1 MDNMPKSL
9 WNGLTEFLGRSK
21 APAIRRPPKLVLM
34 GMMTRH
40 PVGGMVWL
48 TMQYLVG
55 LQRLGYDVYYVEAHG
70 GTPKSFMSEGNDGSL
85 PAAAFLDRVFRRFGL
100 ADRWAH
106 QAFHNDGRCYG
117 MSQSAVDALFRD
129 AALIFNLH
137 GGTTPRPEHTKTG
150 RLVYLGTD
158 PVDREV
164 ALDRG
169 DQEIIELFEAHACFF
184 TWGENYGNPDCKV
197 PFSRRFNLVPSR
209 QPIVMD
215 LWESHGV
222 APSEF
227 FTTVG
232 SWRQLWRELVIE
244 GENYA
249 WSKHHEFLKFIDI
262 PQRTSQKFELA
273 LGGCDDQDRALLERE
288 GWRVRDGLVLSAD
301 LDDYRRYLIGSR
313 AEFTVAKDQNVRLR
327 SGWFSDR
334 SAAYLAAGRPVVTQ
348 DTGFGNV
355 LPVGEGLFAFSTTAD
370 VLAADDD
377 INSDYARHSRAAT
390 EIAREYFSHDKVLTK
405 ILTHAGL

>member
-1 MDNMPKSL
+1 MSRGL
-9 WNGLTEFLGRSK
+9 WSSVTDFFGRSK
-21 APAIRRPPKLVLM
+21 APAIRRPQKLVLM

-70 GTPKSFMSEGNDGSL
+70 GTPKSFMSEGDDGSL
-85 PAAAFLDRVFRRFGL
+85 SAAAFLDRIFKRFGL

-117 MSQSAVDALFRD
+117 MSQRTVDALFQD

-169 DQEIIELFEAHACFF
+169 DQEIIDLFSAHCCFF
-184 TWGENYGNPDCKV
+184 TWGENYGNDDCKV

-209 QPIVMD
+209 QPIVLD
-215 LWESHGV
+215 QWESS
-222 APSEF
+222 APPGDL

-232 SWRQLWRELVIE
+232 SWRQVWRELTID
-244 GENYA
+244 GEQYS
-249 WSKHHEFLKFIDI
+249 WSKNNEFMKFLDL
-262 PQRTSQKFELA
+262 PGRTPQKFELA
-273 LGGCDDQDRALLERE
+273 LGGIDATDQAMLEE
-288 GWRVRDGLVLSAD
+288 HGWRVRDGLKMSAD
-301 LDDYRRYLIGSR
+301 IDDYRRYLIESR

-355 LPVGEGLFAFSTTAD
+355 LPVGEGLFPFSTIEEA
-370 VLAADDD
+370 LAAVEQ
-377 INSDYARHSRAAT
+377 INSDYARHSRAAR
-390 EIAREYFSHDKVLTK
+390 EIAREYFSHDRVLTK
-405 ILTHAGL
+405 ILKHAGL